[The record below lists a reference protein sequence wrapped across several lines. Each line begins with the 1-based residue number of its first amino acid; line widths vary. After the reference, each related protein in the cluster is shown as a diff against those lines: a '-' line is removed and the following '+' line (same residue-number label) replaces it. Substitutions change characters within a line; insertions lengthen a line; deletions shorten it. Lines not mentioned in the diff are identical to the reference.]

1 MLFGT
6 LTVVFD
12 IVQVTYRRLPFIVSG
27 TVIAVFSLIAYAF
40 RAALAPIKM
49 LITAAW
55 LNMLTAEQVCDPYI
69 SIYCSIVLMFW
80 QSPLVFFVMLLQ
92 DHLVLVSG
100 SCALGGCLWHRS
112 MGLPIW
118 CIELAPWWSR
128 KQSLYQSTWR
138 WFLLGSTSFHLHHH
152 HWLGLGLWCFPF
164 RPGRWAKEK
173 GLQHLVTYCPRR
185 RPDLLAYQKP
195 VEDSYVSKETWPFH
209 GVFIR
214 LTLSHHHELLMINPV
229 NATYKNNWFLKDH
242 GIFLHVQK
250 PSKIEAIQ
258 LL

>member
-1 MLFGT
+1 
-6 LTVVFD
+6 
-12 IVQVTYRRLPFIVSG
+12 
-27 TVIAVFSLIAYAF
+27 
-40 RAALAPIKM
+40 
-49 LITAAW
+49 
-55 LNMLTAEQVCDPYI
+55 
-69 SIYCSIVLMFW
+69 MFW

-164 RPGRWAKEK
+164 CPGRWAKEK

-229 NATYKNNWFLKDH
+229 NATYKNHWFLKDH